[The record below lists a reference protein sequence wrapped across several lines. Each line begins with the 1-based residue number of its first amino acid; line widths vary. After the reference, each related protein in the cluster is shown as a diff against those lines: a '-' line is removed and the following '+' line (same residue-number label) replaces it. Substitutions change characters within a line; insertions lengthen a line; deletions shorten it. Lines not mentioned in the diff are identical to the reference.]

1 MQPRGS
7 TPVLQSLSRHV
18 LHPQVLQAVQ
28 QLRGVDLKQQQMKQD
43 FHYLYLLTTLR
54 ARRAYGVSPGM
65 CGMVHQRCTKCL
77 AEYMKPDGKLLH
89 CIVSRL
95 VWIAAV

>member
-1 MQPRGS
+1 LVGHVCRKRHSQSWPLDAAKRKHTARLS
-7 TPVLQSLSRHV
+7 DRQSLSRHV

-77 AEYMKPDGKLLH
+77 AE
-89 CIVSRL
+89 
-95 VWIAAV
+95 